1 MSSAVCDWCSNYIE
15 AVRNHR
21 FAGFC
26 STGCRDLD
34 RARRDAAASER
45 ARSRRDAAQ
54 HRRATNTRH
63 RINYLT

>member
-15 AVRNHR
+15 ASNHR
-21 FAGFC
+21 FPGFC
-26 STGCRDLD
+26 STDCRNLD
-34 RARRDAAASER
+34 RASRDHDAAQR

-63 RINYLT
+63 RINYLS